1 MPEEKKR
8 SGVKVCGWLSDEVFS
23 KLVEKGYKSHTVI
36 VRHGAELIIGQPI
49 GEQGDL
55 AGGTTEGA
63 RENTG
68 EQTGCTRE
76 QLEGIG
82 ELNELR
88 AQVGEQGGQIEEQR
102 EHLEK
107 HRERIEEL
115 KAELDKAERG
125 QKEHVEALGELRE
138 LRIQTREQRE
148 QIETLKSDLDRAERD
163 KEDLKTVY
171 NNYFLQVQTLINQKA
186 IEAPGAKKPWWQF
199 W

>member
-1 MPEEKKR
+1 
-8 SGVKVCGWLSDEVFS
+8 V
-23 KLVEKGYKSHTVI
+23 
-36 VRHGAELIIGQPI
+36 
-49 GEQGDL
+49 
-55 AGGTTEGA
+55 
-63 RENTG
+63 
-68 EQTGCTRE
+68 
-76 QLEGIG
+76 
-82 ELNELR
+82 
-88 AQVGEQGGQIEEQR
+88 QR
-102 EHLEK
+102 EHLEE

-138 LRIQTREQRE
+138 LRVQTREQRE